1 MIDTYITTKA
11 RQIASVAHKG
21 QLITGTEIPY
31 IVHLAQVAGLVQA
44 ASVDHLYHSEMVAAA
59 WLHDILEDTNWLHT
73 NLEAQFGSRITNF
86 VFALTDQSSTGNRD
100 ARKRE
105 ERERLC
111 RQCDEV
117 KVIKLA
123 DIISNLNY
131 FGILKPSFAKVYLQE
146 KEDLIEQFP
155 EQRNVL
161 GPDGFDDSLPLW
173 DQALDMVREL
183 KAIRRRSAG

>member
-11 RQIASVAHKG
+11 REIASGAHKN
-21 QLITGTEIPY
+21 QKIKGTEIPY
-31 IVHLAQVAGLVQA
+31 IAHLAQVAGLVQA
-44 ASVDHLYHSEMVAAA
+44 VSVGHRKHSEMVAAA
-59 WLHDILEDTNWLHT
+59 WLHDILEDTMWKYGP
-73 NLEAQFGSRITNF
+73 LEQQFGPIIADF
-86 VFALTDQSSTGNRD
+86 VWRLTDQSSTGNRA

-111 RQCDEV
+111 RQFDEV

-161 GPDGFDDSLPLW
+161 GPDCFDDPLPLY